1 MSIISSIFFFL
12 AIASSLLETHTR
24 SLACRTTKKT
34 TLHCKYF
41 YFSTFQ
47 VNLVQ
52 NNGQFKFAD
61 QANYTTGQ
69 LIHDKV
75 AGPSMS
81 QIVHYQK
88 SRPSAFSSKLHDLD
102 ENSQETG

>member
-1 MSIISSIFFFL
+1 MN
-12 AIASSLLETHTR
+12 SLLTAQAVCQSIKLKMCVEIEI
-24 SLACRTTKKT
+24 SNCL
-34 TLHCKYF
+34 LF
-41 YFSTFQ
+41 L
-47 VNLVQ
+47 NE
-52 NNGQFKFAD
+52 
-61 QANYTTGQ
+61 ANYTTGQ